1 MDRTGLRGN
10 GLFFTYFTLPLLPA
24 VVSLFLVHYFGV
36 KRLIIVTVL
45 LSLPFS
51 LLIFGGG
58 QLIQWKT
65 SPSAIPLFKDYN
77 KSCSHTSCYSCV
89 SDPHCGYCRP
99 FNESGFPFEGTCSPG
114 NYYHSFFY
122 KGSNKYDCELYQDLN
137 NSSGRID
144 YEETQWFYDF
154 CPVDVHSPY
163 TYMVAVF
170 TILTFLCFCAG
181 ITPHTWTYNASVYP
195 SWCNGI
201 CMGISTAFYFLCLMV
216 YEQIN
221 THMDVN
227 VSLPYKVLLLTSLM
241 AGITIPL
248 GCLMPSLKTAAS
260 QSNL

>member
-1 MDRTGLRGN
+1 M
-10 GLFFTYFTLPLLPA
+10 
-24 VVSLFLVHYFGV
+24 
-36 KRLIIVTVL
+36 I
-45 LSLPFS
+45 
-51 LLIFGGG
+51 
-58 QLIQWKT
+58 QLKT
-65 SPSAIPLFKDYN
+65 SPDATSLFKDYK

-89 SDPHCGYCRP
+89 SDPHCGYCIAYR
-99 FNESGFPFEGTCSPG
+99 FNDTESTCLPG
-114 NYYHSFFY
+114 NYYHSFNNH
-122 KGSNKYDCELYQDLN
+122 SNNRQCD
-137 NSSGRID
+137 
-144 YEETQWFYDF
+144 QWFYDF

-170 TILTFLCFCAG
+170 TILTFLCFYAG

-216 YEQIN
+216 YEQID

-248 GCLMPSLKTAAS
+248 GCLMPSSKTAAS
-260 QSNL
+260 